1 MAAPRKY
8 SEELKERAT
17 RMAVEARRDPAS
29 RAGAISRIGKQ
40 LGIHPEALRNWVRQA
55 EVDTGVREGVSSDD
69 KAKIVALEREVRELR
84 RANMILRQ
92 ASAYFAQAELD
103 RPQR

>member
-40 LGIHPEALRNWVRQA
+40 LGIHPEAVRNWVRQA

-84 RANMILRQ
+84 RANTILRQ